1 MMEVLNLEPVASS
14 GGGGMR
20 VLAFFD
26 LQLSDEVRM
35 HELKLLEAPDGRR
48 IVYAA
53 QSGSRRT
60 ATFARSLAERIT
72 AAASKSY
79 MEAVTADGTTSKN

>member
-1 MMEVLNLEPVASS
+1 MEILHIEPVTDR

-20 VLAFFD
+20 LLAHFD

-48 IVYAA
+48 VVYAA

-60 ATFARSLAERIT
+60 ATFARPLAERIT
-72 AAASKSY
+72 AAASKY
-79 MEAVTADGTTSKN
+79 YKEAVTAHGTTSQI